1 MTKGLTFNA
10 AVMRAT
16 GVPFTIKQLRAEA
29 LGSDDVLVR
38 IRAAGVCH
46 TDWEAYKGEFNAS
59 VPVVLGHEGS
69 GEVVETGS
77 AVTSVRVG
85 EHVVFS
91 PFPSC
96 GSCFYCRHDQ
106 PMLCEPVSAGHRSGK
121 LPDGRTRFRLDGE
134 PVNHFLCI
142 SSFSEYA
149 IVPQAGVVP
158 IPADLPYSAACILGC
173 AVLTGVGAALHVA
186 GVALGESAFVAG
198 CGPVGLNAIQG
209 AAIAGSQFIIASDVK
224 PERREL
230 ALLFGAHHVI
240 DPADGDVG
248 EHVRKLTRGRGA
260 DHGFET
266 AGNASAIQD
275 TLDATRPGGSV
286 TLLGKLPP
294 ESMLSVRFGSLMGEK
309 RIRRSSLG
317 GARARDDIPAFA
329 IAYLDGR
336 LKLDELISHR
346 YPLAGINT
354 AMQATGAGTT
364 VRCVID
370 I

>member
-1 MTKGLTFNA
+1 MTKGLTFKA
-10 AVMRAT
+10 AVMRAAGT
-16 GVPFTIKQLRAEA
+16 PFTIEQLEAEA
-29 LGSDDVLVR
+29 LESGDVLVR
-38 IRAAGVCH
+38 IHAAGVCH
-46 TDWEAYKGEFNAS
+46 TDWEAYQGDFDAS

-69 GEVVETGS
+69 GEVVEIGS
-77 AVTSVRVG
+77 GVTSVRVG
-85 EHVVFS
+85 DHVVFS

-96 GSCFYCRHDQ
+96 GSCFYCRREQ
-106 PMLCEPVSAGHRSGK
+106 PMLCEPVSVGHRTGK

-134 PVNHFLCI
+134 PINHFLCI

-158 IPADLPYSAACILGC
+158 LPAGVPHAAACILGC

-186 GVALGESAFVAG
+186 EVGLGESAFVAG

-209 AAIAGSQFIIASDVK
+209 AAIAGSQLIVASDVR

-230 ALLFGAHHVI
+230 ALVFGAHYAI
-240 DPADGDVG
+240 NPLDGDVG
-248 EHVRKLTRGRGA
+248 EQVKKLTQGRGA

-266 AGNASAIQD
+266 AGNVGAMQD
-275 TLDATRPGGSV
+275 TLDSTRPGGSV

-294 ESMLSVRFGSLMGEK
+294 DSMLSVRFSSLMGEK

-329 IAYLDGR
+329 RAYLDGR

-346 YPLAGINT
+346 YPLSDINT
-354 AMQATGAGTT
+354 AMLATGAGSTI
-364 VRCVID
+364 RCVID
-370 I
+370 L